1 MQVSTSWHSSSQMGF
16 EPSTTQLAP
25 SAARCAHVAASRKI
39 WLDPHGGVA
48 PADVDRLGYSNVYE
62 ARLDT
67 AGTVYSA
74 CQVGAHCTSG
84 QKIAVA
90 VA

>member
-1 MQVSTSWHSSSQMGF
+1 MWRM
-16 EPSTTQLAP
+16 P
-25 SAARCAHVAASRKI
+25 SARAFHECDFSGATELAGTAY
-39 WLDPHGGVA
+39 GGVA

-62 ARLDT
+62 AQLDT
-67 AGTVYSA
+67 AGTIYFA

>member
-1 MQVSTSWHSSSQMGF
+1 MTDDEKFLWKDLKLEECH
-16 EPSTTQLAP
+16 
-25 SAARCAHVAASRKI
+25 
-39 WLDPHGGVA
+39 
-48 PADVDRLGYSNVYE
+48 RLGYSNVYE
-62 ARLDT
+62 AQLDT
-67 AGTVYSA
+67 AGTIYFA